1 MVLVNNLAGW
11 STAARVCPQTGEMR
25 YAITKIGLAI
35 RIPEGAT
42 SAEMKE
48 LVRAYKK
55 REKLMKPRAP
65 IQPVLFRELRVLA
78 KPAENARF
86 RRHIRIFADLS
97 EIADDSS

>member
-65 IQPVLFRELRVLA
+65 IQLDLWGESLSAARRFVE
-78 KPAENARF
+78 PAA
-86 RRHIRIFADLS
+86 AYDLPD
-97 EIADDSS
+97 APHAAM